1 MVMENGF
8 VNFLN
13 SVQNYGAAN
22 QNAIAEMAI
31 QSPYFEKIQVERKI
45 IDFLHDKITNND
57 FIILTGHA
65 GDGKTTLLSQVI
77 RSFGVNLPSLEP
89 VGTVNL
95 GDKTLQYAKD
105 FSELTHEA
113 QDEIMRSG
121 FKKDHPVLLIA
132 NTGPLM
138 NSFKRICLECNET
151 DILSAMDTP
160 AGKEIYYSDLGK
172 VFILNIARVDNTDF
186 IVHFLR
192 NIIQDELWNECE
204 SCPHKNICHIISNRN
219 IFKNRF
225 PHASK
230 MVNDFYVWLQEYD
243 KRATIRQMTA
253 HFAFSFTG
261 GMTCQDVAK
270 IASSTMKYD
279 YLFSNLF
286 FGCKGATPLQNAQ
299 NLECV
304 KLINE
309 AGFDKKPTLID
320 YRLFNERDYSM
331 LFVPDSPLS
340 ELLDKEINGSQFRRP
355 EEVQTVVKRAYLFFG
370 SESEL
375 DREAQRKQTFSEW
388 FDTYLS
394 LRNNGGNPIGKM
406 KETIYQAINT
416 LFIGE
421 MTTGEDSQNII
432 KLTLRR
438 NNEQTCNVQLL
449 SGRIATD
456 DISFECVPEETIAGY
471 KQYRLVLRYKD
482 LSYPIGLPLLNYF
495 NEIHRG
501 IILTDIDPLLS
512 NGIDSLKAELLE
524 RCDKKHED
532 NEVPVVFLQGSH
544 WTRRTLIINEHSI
557 DHH

>member
-1 MVMENGF
+1 MENGF

-31 QSPYFEKIQVERKI
+31 KSPYFEKIQVERKI
-45 IDFLHDKITNND
+45 IDFL
-57 FIILTGHA
+57 LTGHA

-77 RSFGVNLPSLEP
+77 KSFGMNTPSLEP
-89 VGTVNL
+89 VGTVDL
-95 GDKTLQYAKD
+95 GDRKLLYAKD
-105 FSELTHEA
+105 FSELTHDA

-121 FKKDHPVLLIA
+121 FKKEQPVLLIA

-138 NSFKRICLECNET
+138 NSFKRICHDCSET
-151 DILSAMDTP
+151 EILSAMDTP

-192 NIIQDELWNECE
+192 NIIQDELWKECE
-204 SCPHKNICHIISNRN
+204 SCPHKEACHIISNKN

-225 PHASK
+225 PYASK
-230 MVNDFYVWLQEYD
+230 MINDLYVWLQEYD

-270 IASSTMKYD
+270 KASPTMKFD

-309 AGFDKKPTLID
+309 AGFDEKPTPID
-320 YRLFNERDYSM
+320 YKLFNERDYSM
-331 LFVPDSPLS
+331 LFVPPLS
-340 ELLDKEINGSQFRRP
+340 ELLDKEINGSRFHKP
-355 EEVQTVVKRAYLFFG
+355 EEVQRIVKRAYLFFG
-370 SESEL
+370 TESNE
-375 DREAQRKQTFSEW
+375 DRETQRKQTFSEW
-388 FDTYLS
+388 FDTYIN
-394 LRNNGGNPIGKM
+394 LRNNGGNPVGKM

-421 MTTGEDSQNII
+421 MTTGEDSRSVIN
-432 KLTLRR
+432 LTLRR

-471 KQYRLVLRYKD
+471 KQYRLILRYKD
-482 LSYPIGLPLLNYF
+482 LCYPIGLPLLNYF

-524 RCDKKHED
+524 RCDKKYED
-532 NEVPVVFLQGSH
+532 NEVPVIFLQGSR
-544 WTRRTLIINEHSI
+544 WTRRTLIINDHSI